1 MNIFE
6 RAKAL
11 KKGKVLSIN
20 QQELQ
25 EIVESISHCTC
36 TQHKVIIENF
46 NSGEKEKEK
55 KKVVKFAG
63 YSLHAKSLE
72 LTSVR
77 VRCGKEKNWN
87 VDSPS
92 KDSDEIKEIP
102 PHQVYG
108 VDKNGN
114 LYADLTKKA

>member
-1 MNIFE
+1 MNVFE
-6 RAKAL
+6 RSKAL
-11 KKGKVLSIN
+11 KKGKVLNIN
-20 QQELQ
+20 QQELE

-46 NSGEKEKEK
+46 NSGEKGK
-55 KKVVKFAG
+55 KKVVRFAG
-63 YSLHAKSLE
+63 YSCHIKNLK

-77 VRCGKEKNWN
+77 VRYGKEKNWDI
-87 VDSPS
+87 DSPS
-92 KDSDEIKEIP
+92 KDSDEIGEIP